1 MERGVHAYMNA
12 INSTDELQKKIAE
25 LEEIFDLSLYEI
37 FITDT
42 YGTCVKVNPIC
53 AENIGVKP
61 EELLGRNVKDL
72 VNEGIFMPSATLKV
86 LEEKQP
92 VTLIQTTVSGK
103 KLHLTSTP
111 VFNEAGEITL
121 VISNAIDITKLFS
134 LKDKM
139 REMEQVIEN
148 YHKRNANISNN
159 QSQYGNKIIAK
170 NPAMIQILEL
180 LMRVSRVNSTV
191 LLLGESGVGKTE
203 IAKWIHERSNR
214 SQGNFIEIS
223 CDSIPSSLFESELF
237 GYEAGSFS
245 GALSSGRQGLIEVAE
260 NGTLFL
266 DEIGD
271 LSLDL
276 QTKLLQVIE
285 NKSFKK
291 IGSMRARRI
300 NTRIIAATS
309 KSLQELVNQGKFHE
323 ELYNHLSVIPIKIP
337 PLRERR
343 DELIE
348 LIFSLLD
355 RINIKYNS
363 MKILSPKLLEDLI
376 THDWPGNIRELE
388 NTLERLIV
396 TSDDVVIDRELRV
409 YPAKEKQSVQQNET
423 EQLLHSEKYLDVL
436 TNSKLSLDE
445 RLEMVEKEILEY
457 YMEKLGSTRKVA
469 KYLQTSQST
478 VSRKCLKYN
487 IKMNQK

>member
-1 MERGVHAYMNA
+1 MNV

-37 FITDT
+37 FITDAH
-42 YGTCVKVNPIC
+42 GTCVKVNPIC
-53 AENIGVKP
+53 ADNIGLKP
-61 EELLGRNVKDL
+61 EDLIGRNVRDL

-111 VFNEAGEITL
+111 VFNGAGEITL
-121 VISNAIDITKLFS
+121 VISNAIDITNLFS
-134 LKDKM
+134 LKDKVK
-139 REMEQVIEN
+139 EMEQVIEN
-148 YHKRNANISNN
+148 YNKQNADISSD
-159 QSQYGNKIIAK
+159 QTLYGKKIIAK
-170 NPAMIQILEL
+170 NPVMIQILEL
-180 LMRVSRVNSTV
+180 LMRVSRIDSTV

-214 SQGNFIEIS
+214 SQGDFIEIS

-245 GALSSGRQGLIEVAE
+245 GALSLGRQGLLEAAD

-266 DEIGD
+266 DEIGE

-285 NKSFKK
+285 SKSFKE
-291 IGSMRARRI
+291 IGSDKARKI

-309 KSLQELVNQGKFHE
+309 KSLKELVDQGKFHK
-323 ELYNHLSVIPIKIP
+323 ELYIHISIIPIKIP

-363 MKILSPKLLEDLI
+363 MKILSPKLLEELI

-388 NTLERLIV
+388 NTLERLVV
-396 TSDDVVIDRELRV
+396 TTNDTVIDRELSTPPV
-409 YPAKEKQSVQQNET
+409 NEKRSAQQNET
-423 EQLLHSEKYLDVL
+423 EQLLHSEKYLEVL
-436 TNSKLSLDE
+436 TSSKLSLDE
-445 RLEMVEKEILEY
+445 RLDMVEKEILEY

-487 IKMNQK
+487 IKLNQK